1 MNMKKVNSGLKQS
14 QYFKCLT
21 VLSFVFLLGACSQVT
36 VREQMQQL
44 DQMQSDSVYQFQALP
59 FGMQDDPELE
69 DGVIELPAGRSFYK
83 GYDLPVGHSRL
94 VLQLRTYIK
103 KTEIGE
109 GFFYPVVELYS
120 KTGAL
125 LEVKKPQL
133 RFTQLSSTGRY
144 AAVPLEL
151 DREVARFIIRTE
163 PKLYGEDASYTTQH
177 QGSSWSYSV
186 TPFSKRKAASYLPL
200 GSLELL
206 TPDEGFNQPFEKMS
220 GAYWQFSMG
229 RGASTLASAEDYLP
243 NLTLGGGPALN
254 FGYSWAVS
262 GRPSSSIRTSL
273 GLGYYALS
281 STGNSTHSQTY
292 LMSDL
297 LWVESNQVSSLAIGL
312 TARGVHEY
320 TGEGSTKTYDPTFGP
335 KVAVEIRGSMG
346 VSLGAYVSWLTFKD
360 QDGNESVGNQIGMYL
375 MRLY

>member
-1 MNMKKVNSGLKQS
+1 MKKANRALKKLQWLGFLKLAS
-14 QYFKCLT
+14 IML
-21 VLSFVFLLGACSQVT
+21 LLGGCSQLT
-36 VREQMQQL
+36 VREQMTQL
-44 DQMQSDSVYQFQALP
+44 NTVQPDGDFQFIELP
-59 FGMQDDPELE
+59 FGMQGDPELE

-83 GYDLPVGHSRL
+83 GYKLPSGHSRL
-94 VLQLRTYIK
+94 VVQLRTYIT

-109 GFFYPVVELYS
+109 GFFYPVIEMYS
-120 KTGAL
+120 KQGVL
-125 LEVKKPQL
+125 LEIKKPQL
-133 RFTQLSSTGRY
+133 RFTQLSSSGRY
-144 AAVPLEL
+144 AAVPLEFNR
-151 DREVARFIIRTE
+151 DVASFVIRTE

-200 GSLELL
+200 GTLELL

-220 GAYWQFSMG
+220 GPYWQFSMG
-229 RGASTLASAEDYLP
+229 RGEKSLAPAEDYLP
-243 NLTLGGGPALN
+243 NLTLGGGPSLT

-262 GRPSSSIRTSL
+262 GRPSSSIRSSL

-281 STGNSTHSQTY
+281 STGNSTHTQSY

-297 LWVESNQVSSLAIGL
+297 LWVESNQISSLAFGF
-312 TARGVHEY
+312 TARGLHEY
-320 TGEGSTKTYDPTFGP
+320 KGAGEAKEYESTFGP

-346 VSLGAYVSWLTFKD
+346 VSLGAYMSWLTFTD
-360 QDGNESVGNQIGMYL
+360 QDGNEFDGNQIGMYL